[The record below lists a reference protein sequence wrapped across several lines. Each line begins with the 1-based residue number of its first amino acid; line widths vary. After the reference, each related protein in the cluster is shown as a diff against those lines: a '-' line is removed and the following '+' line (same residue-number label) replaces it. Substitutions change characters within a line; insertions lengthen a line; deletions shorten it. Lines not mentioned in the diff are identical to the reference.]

1 MVVLH
6 SINRNQ
12 ILAINTM
19 EGSKNNTMV
28 LAGSIIL
35 AGLLIAVG
43 VFVANRDLP
52 EDTVKE
58 DGGDTSTVALLLPAV
73 TEKDHI
79 IGSIDASIV
88 LVEYSDT
95 ECPFC
100 KNFHDVLNEI
110 MVDYKDGNE
119 LAWVYRHFPLAS
131 LHPKA
136 ATEAHA
142 TECAYELGG
151 ESAFWAYINRL
162 YEVTPSNNGLDLNE
176 LPKIAEYVGLDV
188 DAFNQCQK
196 DGKYKTAIQ
205 ESYQGAI
212 KAGGNGTP
220 FNIFVLKEKM
230 NDSVMK
236 AMKDLQSQF
245 RPGSLLISDDGKRV
259 AISGGLPKEGVVSF
273 VDIFL
278 GKNPVADEST
288 PTE

>member
-12 ILAINTM
+12 RLAINTM
-19 EGSKNNTMV
+19 EGSKNNTIV

-43 VFVANRDLP
+43 IFVANRDVP
-52 EDTVKE
+52 DDKPK
-58 DGGDTSTVALLLPAV
+58 DDTSDTTTVMLELPAV
-73 TEKDHI
+73 TERDHT
-79 IGSIDASIV
+79 IGNMDASVVI
-88 LVEYSDT
+88 VEYSDT

-100 KNFHDVLNEI
+100 KNFHEVLNEI

-142 TECAYELGG
+142 TECAYEQGG
-151 ESAFWAYINRL
+151 EEAFWAYINRL
-162 YEVTPSNNGLDLNE
+162 YEVTPSNNNLDLNE

-196 DGKYKTAIQ
+196 DGNYKSLVQ
-205 ESYQGAI
+205 NSYQSAL

-230 NDSVMK
+230 NDEVMS

-245 RPGSLLISDDGKRV
+245 RPGSLLLSSDGKRV
-259 AISGGLPKEGVVSF
+259 AISGGLPIEGVMSF

-278 GKNPVADEST
+278 GKNAVAET
-288 PTE
+288 AQ